1 MPFNLDTTDVIRYG
15 LLLGLGI
22 VGYLLVL
29 TWSKDYDRPGVG
41 EPSTDADISELPAST
56 TGPETEELIVPSDGS
71 SDLPDESMVTN
82 EGETVTGGVEQIALP
97 SSDRLVVVETPVM
110 RAVIDRYGGD
120 IVHTSLL
127 KFKADLETPDIP
139 VVLLDRSAHRTY
151 VAQSGLTGID
161 RDTERP
167 LFEVSRDEYVLQEG
181 QLEVVLRHQEDG
193 FQVEKIFR
201 FSATEY
207 VVPISYRIQNH
218 GADSLSVRM
227 FVQIKRDASPIQD
240 RGAGF
245 FAPRAYLGAAL
256 TTDDSR
262 YKKVSFEDIETSSF
276 SAVVTGGWIALLQH
290 YFISAWIA
298 DSDQR
303 YDYFGR
309 RGSDGIY
316 RFGFIGPQVLIGAG
330 REAELSARFYA
341 GPKDQ
346 GSLREIAENLSLTVD
361 YGWFWWLSVPLFV
374 ILDLIQDYV
383 YNWGL
388 AIILL
393 TVVIKLILWPLAATS
408 YKSMAKLRKVTPQ
421 MKRIQER
428 FADDSTKLRQAMM
441 ELYQKEKV
449 NPLQGCLPMLLQMP
463 VFIALYW
470 VLYESVELR
479 HAPFFGWIQDLSS
492 HDPFYVL
499 PILMGASMF
508 AAQALNPPAPNP
520 TQQRMMQLMPLFFT
534 IIMAFFSA
542 GLVLYWLM
550 NNVLSFAQ
558 QWWITRRIEK
568 AGA

>member
-193 FQVEKIFR
+193 LQVEKIFR

-218 GADSLSVRM
+218 RADSLSVRM

>member
-1 MPFNLDTTDVIRYG
+1 MPFNLNTADVLRYG

-22 VGYLLVL
+22 VGYLLIL
-29 TWSKDYDRPGVG
+29 TWSGDYAGPRTTQ
-41 EPSTDADISELPAST
+41 PSTDAQDPNSPNLD
-56 TGPETEELIVPSDGS
+56 PEGLAIPSQPS
-71 SDLPDESMVTN
+71 ATSDLPDESMVTS
-82 EGETVTGGVEQIALP
+82 EQEIPVRGVVETNLP
-97 SSDRLVVVETPVM
+97 TSDRLVVVETPLI
-110 RAVIDRYGGD
+110 RAAIDRYGGD
-120 IVHTSLL
+120 IVQTSLL
-127 KFKADLETPDIP
+127 KYKADIESSDTP
-139 VVLLDRSAHRTY
+139 VVLLDRSAHKTY
-151 VAQSGLTGID
+151 VAQSGLEGID
-161 RDTERP
+161 QDSGRP
-167 LFEVSRDEYVLQEG
+167 LFNVSKNNYILEEG
-181 QLEVVLRHQEDG
+181 QLELLLSYSEG
-193 FQVEKIFR
+193 GLEIEKM
-201 FSATEY
+201 FSFDAAEY
-207 VVPISYRIQNH
+207 VVPVSYRIQNH
-218 GADSLSVRM
+218 GTDSINTRL
-227 FVQIKRDASPIQD
+227 FVQIKRDSSPVEN

-262 YKKVSFEDIETSSF
+262 YKKVSFEDVEASNFSS
-276 SAVVTGGWIALLQH
+276 VVTGGWIALLQH

-298 DSDQR
+298 DDDQR

-309 RGSDGIY
+309 LGTDGIY
-316 RFGFIGPQVLIGAG
+316 RFGFIGPQTLIGAQQ
-330 REAELSARFYA
+330 EARLSAKFYA

-346 GSLREIAENLSLTVD
+346 GSLREIAENLNLTID

-374 ILDLIQDYV
+374 ILNFIQDYV

-393 TVVIKLILWPLAATS
+393 TVVIKLALWPLAATS

-421 MKRIQER
+421 MKRLQER
-428 FADDSTKLRQAMM
+428 FADDSGKLRQAMM

-492 HDPFYVL
+492 YDPFYVL

-520 TQQRMMQLMPLFFT
+520 TQQRMMQLMPVFFT
-534 IIMAFFSA
+534 VIMAFFSA

-568 AGA
+568 ADT

>member
-41 EPSTDADISELPAST
+41 GPSTDADISEPPVST
-56 TGPETEELIVPSDGS
+56 TGPETDELIVPSGGS

-193 FQVEKIFR
+193 LQVEKIFR

-218 GADSLSVRM
+218 RADSLSVRM